1 MKMEENITELLRKY
15 GRIFIVPLDHP
26 LGEDTKKLSE
36 IGISNFVKKVDS
48 LNHDGYIFQSRY
60 YKKAKIKTNK
70 DFFLTVGEQPEDYKF
85 PIEELNKL
93 KEVKNLTVFFE
104 VDANED
110 KKAVEFYKSYIFE
123 LKKKGYIVM
132 GMGYPSKNYKNPNYQ
147 KIADTAL
154 EIGCDF
160 FKTDFFEGIDE
171 LNLHGMKLFIAGG
184 PWMVEQE
191 FEEFVKKVENLKS
204 ASASFGRNIFE
215 SDNPEERINFVLEVF
230 HRS

>member
-1 MKMEENITELLRKY
+1 MEENIIKLLKKY

-26 LGEDTKKLSE
+26 LGEDTKKLLE
-36 IGISNFVKKVDS
+36 IGVSNFVKKIDS
-48 LNHDGYIFQSRY
+48 LNHDGYIFHSKY

-70 DFFLTVGEQPEDYKF
+70 KFFLTVGEQPEGYKF
-85 PIEELNKL
+85 PIEELDTL
-93 KEVKNLTVFFE
+93 RGVKNLTLFFE
-104 VDANED
+104 VDDDKD
-110 KKAVEFYKSYIFE
+110 KKAVEFYKNYVLE

-132 GMGYPSKNYKNPNYQ
+132 GMGYPSKNYKNPDYQ
-147 KIADTAL
+147 KIADVAL

-160 FKTDFFEGIDE
+160 FKTDFFEGINK

-184 PWMVEQE
+184 PWMEEQE

-204 ASASFGRNIFE
+204 ASASFGRNIFD

-230 HRS
+230 HRR